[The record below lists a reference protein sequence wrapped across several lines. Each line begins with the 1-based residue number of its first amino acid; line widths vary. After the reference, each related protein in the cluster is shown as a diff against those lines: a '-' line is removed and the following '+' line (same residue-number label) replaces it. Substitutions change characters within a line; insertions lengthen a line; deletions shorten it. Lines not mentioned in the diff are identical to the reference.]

1 MITEIG
7 IVAGE
12 IWHYLDH
19 HQRQARLEEII
30 RSIDKSREVIL
41 MSIGWLAREG
51 HVILWGEGPDY
62 LVKLRA
68 GENSLST

>member
-12 IWHYLDH
+12 IWHFLDKH
-19 HQRQARLEEII
+19 NKSSRLEDI
-30 RSIDKSREVIL
+30 RNGIERSRDLVL

-51 HVILWGEGPDY
+51 YVVLEGQEPNY
-62 LVKLRA
+62 NVSLR
-68 GENSLST
+68 N